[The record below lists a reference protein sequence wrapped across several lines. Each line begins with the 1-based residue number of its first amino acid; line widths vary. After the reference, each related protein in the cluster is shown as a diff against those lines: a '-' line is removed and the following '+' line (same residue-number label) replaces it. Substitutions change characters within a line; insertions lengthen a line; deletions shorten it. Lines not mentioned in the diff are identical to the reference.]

1 MKLYIWESIF
11 SNIRI
16 INKFGNLIELEISL
30 INEIKSVIEE
40 ISKFGAD
47 LDHNCMKLKFKNPNE
62 MTEVLYRAFNW
73 FYQG

>member
-1 MKLYIWESIF
+1 MWESIF

-30 INEIKSVIEE
+30 INEIKSLIEQ

-47 LDHNCMKLKFKNPNE
+47 SGQRCNKLKSKNQSE
-62 MTEVLYRAFNW
+62 TSGVLF
-73 FYQG
+73 GG